1 MAASKSR
8 PPEMPTRTA
17 GGPPE
22 IDIDDMDRNKDK
34 ERDKGAGRAAPA
46 RKIRAGMGDVES
58 ETVEVWSDEDHR
70 RATGLLRILD
80 EDGKADAAVVATL
93 PGLEPERL
101 LAMYQAMVRI
111 RTVDERLMA
120 MQRQGRI
127 GFYAEARGQEAAVI
141 GSVAAME
148 PDDFVVPA
156 HRELGAAL
164 YRGLPLRAFIAQ
176 LYGNAHDIAKGRQM
190 PVHPGTPRA
199 LNFLPPSSCVATQL
213 PQATGIA
220 WAAKLQ
226 KKKTVVL
233 GYLGEGATSAEDF
246 HAGMNFA
253 AVYRTPA
260 VFLCQNNQWAISTPA
275 AAQTASET
283 FAVKALAYG
292 MPGVR
297 VDGNDVFAVYTATR
311 EAVDRARRGDGP
323 TLIEALT
330 YRLRAHSSSDD
341 PSRYRDDE
349 AQEQVHAWTRRDP
362 IARLRVWLLSS
373 SGKIL
378 DDARDA
384 ALRETI
390 EAEIREA
397 ITAEEGTPP
406 PPLETLIEDVFAE
419 PTAALREQLAD
430 LKRVRDKR

>member
-8 PPEMPTRTA
+8 PPEMPGRTTGA
-17 GGPPE
+17 PPDVSV
-22 IDIDDMDRNKDK
+22 DIDMDTNKDK
-34 ERDKGAGRAAPA
+34 DRDKGPGRAAPA

-58 ETVEVWSDEDHR
+58 ETVEVWTDEDYR

-80 EDGKADAAVVATL
+80 EDGKADPAELSRL
-93 PGLEPERL
+93 PALQPERL
-101 LAMYQAMVRI
+101 MAIYQAMVRI

-156 HRELGAAL
+156 HRELGGAL

-176 LYGNAHDIAKGRQM
+176 LFGNANDIAKGRQM

-220 WAAKLQ
+220 WAAKLM

-246 HAGMNFA
+246 HTGMNFA

-275 AAQTASET
+275 SAQTASET

-297 VDGNDVFAVYTATR
+297 VDGNDVLAVHAATR
-311 EAVDRARRGDGP
+311 EAVDRARRGEGP
-323 TLIEALT
+323 TLIEAVT
-330 YRLRAHSSSDD
+330 YRLGAHSSSDD
-341 PSRYRDDE
+341 PSRYREDRSDE
-349 AQEQVHAWTRRDP
+349 WTRRDP
-362 IARLRVWLLSS
+362 ITRFKAWLSS
-373 SGKIL
+373 RKIL
-378 DDARDA
+378 DDAQDA
-384 ALRETI
+384 ALREAT

-397 ITAEEGTPP
+397 VAAEEGAPP
-406 PPLETLIEDVFAE
+406 PSIDTLIEDVFAE

-430 LKRVRDKR
+430 LKRVRNKG